1 MNTTRHTFSVTHCDN
16 YENTGNCKTLAAA
29 QSLANKH
36 GSYEIFIRSQERTT
50 DTDTLYMV
58 FTPRQGWSF
67 IDATE
72 DDFAE
77 RATPA
82 NPMPHIKAPDRRYWV
97 AGPDDIS
104 ETATEEDLAT
114 SATPSEDMPNLT
126 FNHLRNISETAT
138 VYKDLLRMITDS
150 CDPAYAMRV
159 KDELDTAK
167 SDMTL
172 ISKEELVR
180 VSHIFFDNTKKWVE
194 FCDVAN
200 TYLQS
205 DTIKETATVYSMDV
219 ARVAGR
225 DAFDGIDE
233 QDICERASQIITRR
247 MERDHE
253 AKAFTSPQLVTRYL
267 QATLAHLEH
276 EEFHAMI
283 MDSQHRLIKCVRL
296 AVGTID
302 GAAVYPREVM
312 KTVLKY
318 NGAAVIFA
326 HNHPSGIADA
336 SGADKS
342 ITARLCEALKMID
355 VRVLD
360 HVIVGH
366 GEFTS
371 FAEKGWL

>member
-36 GSYEIFIRSQERTT
+36 GSQHIFIRGATRTT
-50 DTDTLYMV
+50 DTDNIYMV
-58 FTPRQGWSF
+58 FVPHTGWEF
-67 IDATE
+67 ITATE

-77 RATPA
+77 RATP
-82 NPMPHIKAPDRRYWV
+82 
-97 AGPDDIS
+97 
-104 ETATEEDLAT
+104 TDLA
-114 SATPSEDMPNLT
+114 
-126 FNHLRNISETAT
+126 
-138 VYKDLLRMITDS
+138 
-150 CDPAYAMRV
+150 
-159 KDELDTAK
+159 
-167 SDMTL
+167 
-172 ISKEELVR
+172 
-180 VSHIFFDNTKKWVE
+180 
-194 FCDVAN
+194 
-200 TYLQS
+200 
-205 DTIKETATVYSMDV
+205 ETATVYSMDV

-247 MERDHE
+247 MEREHE
-253 AKAFTSPQLVTRYL
+253 AKPFTSPQLVTRYL

-336 SGADKS
+336 SGPDKA
-342 ITARLCEALKMID
+342 ITERLVKALNMID